1 MKACFSDVLLR
12 EYVPLL
18 NVDNCMGGGGGGE
31 MVLIGNV
38 VILQSQK
45 NVELLD
51 SWKRSVAIS
60 P

>member
-1 MKACFSDVLLR
+1 
-12 EYVPLL
+12 
-18 NVDNCMGGGGGGE
+18 

>member
-1 MKACFSDVLLR
+1 
-12 EYVPLL
+12 
-18 NVDNCMGGGGGGE
+18 

-51 SWKRSVAIS
+51 SWKRAVAIS
-60 P
+60 S